1 MRQVPAKLAAK
12 LYGAAELIAERGI
25 GDAKIDEIA
34 EAAGIPRAT
43 LYYYFTG
50 KDEILAFLLHDM
62 LDLVAGE
69 VGTAVAGTGT
79 ARDRLKAV
87 VGAQLSVMLENPAVC
102 RALVGEL
109 GRASRLPD
117 LAKALQMAFH
127 EPVERL
133 LEEGVEDGTLRKL
146 DNPFA
151 AALSVFGAVTV
162 AGLTHAVAG
171 LSSDPATVA
180 NEVCDVI
187 LGGLQTET

>member
-1 MRQVPAKLAAK
+1 MAAK